1 MSQLRVTAK
10 QSQCEATRLSSNL
23 NTTSTTSTTMRS
35 VLDIL
40 SDVGYV
46 ALRRAP
52 PVLDLDNS
60 VIRRVHRLAHKDRS
74 CLADTGRA
82 FVYWYIVRLLMVH
95 VPPELLCSSLIT
107 RIRNRI
113 LEPETLNF
121 LASHIFD
128 STQLAAISPCQ
139 LMLAYIAGLYYK
151 GNKLSAVF
159 LPLGTL
165 FGHLG
170 EELYQRSLA
179 FKRRLRG
186 LNPIP
191 TEELDAAS
199 IRDPDG
205 VALALHARY
214 MQQRIAASRIQTP
227 PDSKFATDF
236 ETFRLLD
243 DIRRCQKSPTRRPGT
258 TAKENILGTSSR
270 HAIPAS
276 PRGRPPLVHRNTQHY
291 YRH

>member
-1 MSQLRVTAK
+1 
-10 QSQCEATRLSSNL
+10 
-23 NTTSTTSTTMRS
+23 MRS

-82 FVYWYIVRLLMVH
+82 FFYWYIVRLLMVH

-113 LEPETLNF
+113 LEPDTLNF
-121 LASHIFD
+121 LASHIF
-128 STQLAAISPCQ
+128 SANQLASTPPCQ
-139 LMLAYIAGLYYK
+139 YMLTYIAGLYYK
-151 GNKLSAVF
+151 ANKLSAVFF

-165 FGHLG
+165 FGHLS

-186 LNPIP
+186 LTPIP
-191 TEELDAAS
+191 TEDLDAAS
-199 IRDPDG
+199 IREPDG

-214 MQQRIAASRIQTP
+214 TQQRIAASRIHTP
-227 PDSKFATDF
+227 LDSKFATDF

-243 DIRRCQKSPTRRPGT
+243 DIRKCQKSPTRRPGT
-258 TAKENILGTSSR
+258 TAKENILGTSR
-270 HAIPAS
+270 S
-276 PRGRPPLVHRNTQHY
+276 PWM
-291 YRH
+291 